1 MSFVVDKHPRPHSI
15 LGSSF
20 ETPHH
25 IKLQAIP
32 SQRSSFVEYSY
43 FTPNTNITTVGR
55 SINWKFIRENPS
67 EQISY
72 AKLIKTQSKIYFD
85 EAQSPSSP
93 PNEIPKDLIE
103 QMAEEDVENSNEVV
117 TKMVNLV
124 HANRAQAWQKS
135 IRLKP
140 KHASVGPSSPVVR
153 SPR

>member
-1 MSFVVDKHPRPHSI
+1 MSFALDKHPRPHSI

-20 ETPHH
+20 DAPHH

-32 SQRSSFVEYSY
+32 SHRSSFVEYSY
-43 FTPNTNITTVGR
+43 FTPHTNITTVGR
-55 SINWKFIRENPS
+55 SINWKFIRENPQ

-72 AKLIKTQSKIYFD
+72 AKLIKTQSKIYFED
-85 EAQSPSSP
+85 GPTTNAAANDIS
-93 PNEIPKDLIE
+93 KDLIE
-103 QMAEEDVENSNEVV
+103 QMAEENVENSNEVV

-140 KHASVGPSSPVVR
+140 KHVSAGPSSPVAR
-153 SPR
+153 S